1 MLVVLRYFSVAAV
14 YRSQHEVF
22 GCYRIHKTEEALMA
36 TDPSHEA
43 ARAVP
48 RARRAWEELAVAED
62 HAGWTARS
70 RIMLTP
76 MAAPSI
82 MGLFGF
88 AIATVM
94 LGAYQAGWYGSAV
107 TPLVIWPLALFA
119 GGIMQG
125 IAAVASLRARDGAAV
140 AVHTAWASF
149 WAGWGILQLLV
160 ATHVMAAIP
169 LGAASP
175 SFAMWFV
182 VLALVTFWG
191 AVGALAQNLLL
202 FTTLGVLTGASAVTA
217 AGFWAGSLAT
227 VQAGGWLFVI
237 SAAAAWLAGGAMVLE
252 HSFGRAIIPVG
263 RWSKDAN
270 IPGAKV
276 TDPIAYPSGMPGV
289 KVGQ

>member
-1 MLVVLRYFSVAAV
+1 
-14 YRSQHEVF
+14 
-22 GCYRIHKTEEALMA
+22 MA
-36 TDPSHEA
+36 TDPRFDN
-43 ARAVP
+43 ARSNGHAH
-48 RARRAWEELAVAED
+48 RALEDLAVAED
-62 HAGWTARS
+62 HEGWVARS
-70 RIMLTP
+70 RVMLTP
-76 MAAPSI
+76 IAAPSI

-125 IAAVASLRARDGAAV
+125 VAAVASLRARDGVAV

-149 WAGWGILQLLV
+149 WVGWGILQLLV

-191 AVGALAQNLLL
+191 AAGALAQNLLV
-202 FTTLGVLTGASAVTA
+202 FTTLAVLTAASAVTA
-217 AGFWAGSLAT
+217 AGFWAGSLGT
-227 VQAGGWLFVI
+227 VNAGGWLFVI

-252 HSFGRAIIPVG
+252 HSFGRSIVPLG
-263 RWSKDAN
+263 KWSKAAN
-270 IPGAKV
+270 VPGAKV
-276 TDPIAYPSGMPGV
+276 TDPISYQSGMPGV